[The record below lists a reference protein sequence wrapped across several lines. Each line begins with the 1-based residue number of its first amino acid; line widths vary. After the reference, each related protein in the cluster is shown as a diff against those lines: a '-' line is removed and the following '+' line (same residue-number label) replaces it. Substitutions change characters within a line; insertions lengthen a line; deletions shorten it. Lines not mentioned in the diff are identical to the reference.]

1 MGIVMTQSTR
11 LRDVLDNAL
20 SALLEKQQADGHW
33 VFELEADTGIT
44 AEYVL
49 LMHFLGEPIEKALR
63 DRLAAYLRGQ
73 QQAQGGWALLQ
84 GGSFSLSIS
93 VKTYFALKLLGE
105 SQDEPH
111 LQRACA
117 LIRQHG
123 GAAKCNV
130 MMRIWLALYNIIP
143 WRALPLIPV
152 EVILLPRWF
161 PFHLSK
167 MFCIPR
173 KFTVAFSVV
182 QALRP
187 TARNLQNVG
196 ITELFIHPA
205 SETSPLPRAPHQN
218 GAGFV
223 FFSAI
228 DRVLHRIEPWFPK
241 RRRKKALDT
250 AVAYVTEQ
258 LNGEDGYSA
267 TLPPIV
273 ISLIMLQTLGYP
285 RDHCA
290 IRTAHR
296 ACEKLLVV
304 TKHQAYFQPCV
315 SPVWD
320 TAWVCQVLLES
331 GNQEGLAAALRGL
344 DWLKQRQILDFY
356 GEWAVTR
363 PQLRPGG
370 WSFQYVLPHHPDVDD
385 TALVATVMHRAMQ
398 LDPGARYSESIARAQ
413 EWVSG
418 MQGRQGGWGAYEADN
433 TQYYL
438 NSIPFAEHGL
448 MIDPPTADV
457 SGRCLSMLGQLG
469 TTPDACDTTR
479 KALHYLLAQQENDG
493 SWYGRWGINFIYGT
507 WSVLEGL
514 AAMGYDIHSPAVQ
527 KARHWLIQQQN
538 QDGGWG
544 EDTHGYALNRQCH
557 QPSTSTPSQTAW
569 ALLGLMAAGAV
580 GHSAMAQGIEYLLRS
595 QQNDG
600 TWVDPRATGTG
611 IPREFYLKYHGYGL
625 YFPMLALA
633 RYSMLRA
640 RISAT
645 EVV

>member
-1 MGIVMTQSTR
+1 MNTR
-11 LRDVLDNAL
+11 VKDVLDNSL
-20 SALLEKQQADGHW
+20 SVLLEKQQPDGHW

-49 LMHFLGEPIEKALR
+49 LMHFLGEPVEPALQA
-63 DRLAAYLRGQ
+63 RLVAYLRGQ

-84 GGSFSLSIS
+84 GGSFSLSVS

-105 SQDEPH
+105 SQDEPY

-123 GAAKCNV
+123 GAARCNV
-130 MMRIWLALYNIIP
+130 MTRIWLALYNIIP

-167 MFCIPR
+167 MFCVPR
-173 KFTVAFSVV
+173 KYTVAFSVV
-182 QALRP
+182 QVLRP
-187 TARNLQNVG
+187 TARNLLGVG
-196 ITELFIHPA
+196 LTELFIHPA
-205 SETSPLPRAPHQN
+205 SETTPLPRAPHQHR
-218 GAGFV
+218 AGFV

-228 DRVLHRIEPWFPK
+228 DRLLHRLEPWFPK
-241 RRRKKALDT
+241 GRRQKALNT

-267 TLPPIV
+267 TLPPIA

-285 RDHCA
+285 RHHGA
-290 IRTAHR
+290 VQTAHR

-304 TKHQAYFQPCV
+304 KKHQAYFQPTL

-320 TAWVCQVLLES
+320 TAWVCQVLLET
-331 GNQEGLAAALRGL
+331 NNRQGLKAALRGL
-344 DWLKQRQILDFY
+344 DWLKHRQILDVR
-356 GEWAVTR
+356 GDWAVAR
-363 PQLRPGG
+363 PRLRPGG
-370 WSFQYVLPHHPDVDD
+370 WAFQYALPNHPDVDD

-398 LDPGARYSESIARAQ
+398 LDPDTRYSEAIARAR

-457 SGRCLSMLGQLG
+457 SGRCLSLLGQLG
-469 TTPDACDTTR
+469 AAPQTCDTTDR
-479 KALHYLLAQQENDG
+479 ALHYVLAQQETDG

-514 AAMGYDIHSPAVQ
+514 AAVGYDLQSAAVQ
-527 KARHWLIQQQN
+527 DARHWLVQQQN

-544 EDTHGYALNRQCH
+544 EDTRSYALNRQCH
-557 QPSTSTPSQTAW
+557 PPSASTPSQTAW
-569 ALLGLMAAGAV
+569 ALLGLMAAGAIA
-580 GHSAMAQGIEYLLRS
+580 HRATAQGIEYLLRS
-595 QQNDG
+595 QQTDG
-600 TWVDPRATGTG
+600 TWADPSATGTG

-633 RYSMLRA
+633 RYGMLRA
-640 RISAT
+640 RIPET

>member
-1 MGIVMTQSTR
+1 MHTR
-11 LRDVLDNAL
+11 VKEALDNAVNV
-20 SALLEKQQADGHW
+20 LLEKQQPDGHW
-33 VFELEADTGIT
+33 VFELEADAGIT

-49 LMHFLGEPIEKALR
+49 LMHFLGEPIEQTLQA
-63 DRLAAYLRGQ
+63 RLEAYLRDQ
-73 QQAQGGWALLQ
+73 QQAQGGWPLWQ
-84 GGSFSLSIS
+84 GGGFSLSVS

-123 GAAKCNV
+123 GATKCNV
-130 MMRIWLALYNIIP
+130 MTRIWLALYNIIP

-167 MFCIPR
+167 MFCVPR

-187 TARNLQNVG
+187 TARNLQDVG
-196 ITELFIHPA
+196 INELFIHPA
-205 SETSPLPRAPHQN
+205 SETKPLPRAPQQN
-218 GAGFV
+218 VAGFV

-228 DRVLHRIEPWFPK
+228 DRLLHRIEPWFPK
-241 RRRKKALDT
+241 RQRKKALDT

-267 TLPPIV
+267 ALPPIA

-285 RDHCA
+285 HHHCA
-290 IRTAHR
+290 VRTAHR

-304 TKHQAYFQPCV
+304 KKHQAYFQPCV

-320 TAWVCQVLLES
+320 TAWACQVLLET
-331 GNQEGLAAALRGL
+331 GNRQGLEAALRGL
-344 DWLKQRQILDFY
+344 DWLKPRQILDVR
-356 GEWAVTR
+356 GDWAVAR

-370 WSFQYVLPHHPDVDD
+370 WAFQYALPNHPDVDD

-413 EWVSG
+413 EWISG

-433 TQYYL
+433 TQHYL

-457 SGRCLSMLGQLG
+457 SGRCLSLLGQLG
-469 TTPDACDTTR
+469 ATPDASDTTR
-479 KALHYLLAQQENDG
+479 KALYYVLAQQENDG

-514 AAMGYDIHSPAVQ
+514 AAVGYDIHSPSVQ
-527 KARHWLIQQQN
+527 KARHWLIQHQN

-544 EDTHGYALNRQCH
+544 EDTRGYALNRQCH

-569 ALLGLMAAGAV
+569 ALLGLMAAGAIE
-580 GHSAMAQGIEYLLRS
+580 HRATAQGIDYLLHA

-600 TWVDPRATGTG
+600 TWADPRVTGTG

-633 RYSMLRA
+633 RYGMLRA
-640 RISAT
+640 RISAF
-645 EVV
+645 EVD